1 MSFIGLTDFVEDYI
15 CEDCHEVY
23 DKYMELTIPELE
35 SASRCD
41 GWVVKADRCSV
52 KGCKNHMEASELCCV
67 DCRKEAVAALSDALA
82 GLDVMQVKYLDSLL
96 DGESLLNFWR
106 NN

>member
-1 MSFIGLTDFVEDYI
+1 MSFIGLTDFVDDYI

-23 DKYMELTIPELE
+23 DKYMVSCP
-35 SASRCD
+35 RCD

-52 KGCKNHMEASELCCV
+52 KGCGEHKVASELCCV
-67 DCRKEAVAALSDALA
+67 DCRKDAIIALSDALA

-96 DGESLLNFWR
+96 DGESLLKFWR

>member
-23 DKYMELTIPELE
+23 DKYMVACP
-35 SASRCD
+35 RCD

-52 KGCKNHMEASELCCV
+52 KGCKNHMEASGLCCV

-96 DGESLLNFWR
+96 DGETLLNFWR

>member
-1 MSFIGLTDFVEDYI
+1 MSFIGLTDFADDYI

-23 DKYMELTIPELE
+23 DKYMP
-35 SASRCD
+35 ACPHCD
-41 GWVVKADRCSV
+41 GWVVKADRCGV
-52 KGCKNHMEASELCCV
+52 KGCKNYMEASEFCCV

-96 DGESLLNFWR
+96 DGDSLLNFWR